1 MHESELCYLC
11 NMHEICNIYLR
22 IYRIYIKI
30 TFFLLKGEDSAC
42 STTDTISIC
51 KSSLLFSP
59 LKETPILPPG
69 GSYSVD
75 SLDCE
80 DMLLTCQTNN
90 KDNYTIA
97 FEGSITMYSD
107 GSQDFE
113 NQGTRTNDI
122 RCV

>member
-1 MHESELCYLC
+1 MYC
-11 NMHEICNIYLR
+11 
-22 IYRIYIKI
+22 
-30 TFFLLKGEDSAC
+30 LKGEDSAC
-42 STTDTISIC
+42 STADTISIC

-59 LKETPILPPG
+59 IKETPVLPSG

-90 KDNYTIA
+90 KNNYTIA
-97 FEGSITMYSD
+97 FEGSIAMYSD

-113 NQGTRTNDI
+113 SHGNICIYIHINRHTYI
-122 RCV
+122 AYFIKL

>member
-1 MHESELCYLC
+1 MKSH
-11 NMHEICNIYLR
+11 
-22 IYRIYIKI
+22 
-30 TFFLLKGEDSAC
+30 FLLKGEDSAC

-122 RCV
+122 RYV

>member
-1 MHESELCYLC
+1 M
-11 NMHEICNIYLR
+11 
-22 IYRIYIKI
+22 
-30 TFFLLKGEDSAC
+30 
-42 STTDTISIC
+42 
-51 KSSLLFSP
+51 
-59 LKETPILPPG
+59 KETPILPPG

-113 NQGTRTNDI
+113 NQGININNFPMCKCDVK
-122 RCV
+122 CVKCKNRQI

>member
-1 MHESELCYLC
+1 MHDKSFT
-11 NMHEICNIYLR
+11 NIQSIITIYLDS
-22 IYRIYIKI
+22 
-30 TFFLLKGEDSAC
+30 KGEDSAC
-42 STTDTISIC
+42 STADTISLC

-59 LKETPILPPG
+59 LKETPVLPPG

-80 DMLLTCQTNN
+80 DMLLTCQVNN
-90 KDNYTIA
+90 KNNYTIA

-113 NQGTRTNDI
+113 NQGTKINDS
-122 RCV
+122 

>member
-1 MHESELCYLC
+1 MFCYS
-11 NMHEICNIYLR
+11 
-22 IYRIYIKI
+22 
-30 TFFLLKGEDSAC
+30 KGEDSAC

-59 LKETPILPPG
+59 VKETPMLPPG

-90 KDNYTIA
+90 KNNYTIA
-97 FEGSITMYSD
+97 FEGSLTMYSD

-113 NQGTRTNDI
+113 NQGNTCATNI
-122 RCV
+122 HVLFSLCENARN